1 MSAPSVK
8 DIEKEG
14 GEKKISSGEIG
25 DIYVRDTRGNSLNWV
40 ERLIAMSGKWNSFTT
55 KRTKKKNLT
64 DSAHLLDMVRQ
75 HILIPNDIQL
85 IKEKEK
91 NLVTISEKMSS
102 VSPPTVN
109 KK

>member
-40 ERLIAMSGKWNSFTT
+40 ERLIAMSGK
-55 KRTKKKNLT
+55 
-64 DSAHLLDMVRQ
+64 
-75 HILIPNDIQL
+75 
-85 IKEKEK
+85 
-91 NLVTISEKMSS
+91 
-102 VSPPTVN
+102 
-109 KK
+109 